1 MKNRREKNNLIK
13 VILITIIVLFV
24 FLFLI
29 VPLFLV
35 LFDGEKI
42 GNVALIPVE
51 GIIMTSGTSTVLGEP
66 VVASDTIVKFIEEA
80 AESSQIEAIVLE
92 INSPGGSP
100 VASDEIGTAIKNAK
114 DSGKPVVA
122 VIREVGASGG
132 YWIASATDYIIANR
146 MSATGSIGVISSY
159 VEFSGLMEDYGVGY
173 EQLTAGKYKDMG
185 TPFRQLKE
193 EERDLFQNKINKI
206 YDIFIDE
213 VALNRNMP
221 REKVMDL
228 ATGEVYLGIEAL
240 NLGLIDQLGDKATAE
255 KYLKEEHDLQDVDY
269 VVYQRQLG
277 LLDMLSGVFSDFF
290 YHIGEGFGS
299 MLLKKDG
306 RNSNLLLI

>member
-1 MKNRREKNNLIK
+1 MKKRREKNNLIK
-13 VILITIIVLFV
+13 VTVITIVVVFV

-29 VPLFLV
+29 VPLFLA

-51 GIIMTSGTSTVLGEP
+51 GIIMASGTSNVFGES

-122 VIREVGASGG
+122 VIREIGASGG

-159 VEFSGLMEDYGVGY
+159 VEFSGLMEEYGVGY
-173 EQLTAGKYKDMG
+173 EQLTAGKYKDIG

-206 YDIFIDE
+206 YDIFVDE
-213 VALNRNMP
+213 VALNRNIP
-221 REKVMDL
+221 REKVVDL
-228 ATGEVYLGIEAL
+228 ATGEVYFGMEAL

-277 LLDMLSGVFSDFF
+277 LLNMLSGIFSGFF

-306 RNSNLLLI
+306 RNSNLLI